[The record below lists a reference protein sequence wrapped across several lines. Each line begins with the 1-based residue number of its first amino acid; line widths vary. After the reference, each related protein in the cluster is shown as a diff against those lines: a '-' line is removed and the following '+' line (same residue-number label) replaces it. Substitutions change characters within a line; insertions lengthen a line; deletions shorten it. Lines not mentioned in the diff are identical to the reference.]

1 MSDAP
6 LRRAVAGSPATGAYS
21 PGLLVQ
27 GTLLF
32 VSGQGP
38 LVDGEI
44 RGGTI
49 EEQTQL
55 TLENLAAVLA
65 AGGATPD
72 DVVRCTVYL
81 ADLADFAA
89 MDAVFARFFGEPRP
103 TRTTVGAQLLDIG
116 VEIDCI
122 AVVGATP

>member
-1 MSDAP
+1 VSGGAVW
-6 LRRAVAGSPATGAYS
+6 RRPVGGAPATGAYS

-27 GTLLF
+27 GALLF

-38 LVDGEI
+38 LIDGAVQP
-44 RGGTI
+44 GTI

-55 TLENLAAVLA
+55 TLENLATVLA
-65 AGGATPD
+65 AGGARPA

-81 ADLADFAA
+81 ADLRDFDA
-89 MDAVFARFFGEPRP
+89 MDAVYGRFFPEPRP

-122 AVVGATP
+122 AVIGDA